1 MNTSFR
7 EMSAESLPIS
17 ILNGAPGSAALSDFV
32 EAHRVERPAG
42 TIEKLEGDTC
52 SEVYF
57 VISGWLAASKSL
69 ADGQRQVVDIVLD
82 GGMLDPAS
90 SGSDKSAVEIEFLTR
105 TVFAPLPRESWL
117 RMLSLDP
124 GLRRALLGEREA
136 IMARMFERMLRLGK
150 GSAENRIAYAL
161 CELCLR
167 SSDAGLRERRAYPIP
182 LNQPLLGDF
191 CGLSSVHVCR
201 TLRRLEIDGIVE
213 RTNRMD
219 IVIHKLDAL
228 AEIAQIDPE
237 ALRGQIV
244 SAAAPEFVT
253 ACDGRAPQRRAAAS

>member
-1 MNTSFR
+1 
-7 EMSAESLPIS
+7 MSAKPLPRN
-17 ILNGAPGSAALSDFV
+17 ILNGPPGSAVLSELVD
-32 EAHRVERPAG
+32 AHRRERPAG

-57 VISGWLAASKSL
+57 VVSGWLAASKSL
-69 ADGQRQVVDIVLD
+69 ADGQRQVVDIVLN
-82 GGMLDPAS
+82 GGMLDPGSA
-90 SGSDKSAVEIEFLTR
+90 GSDKSAVEIEFLTR
-105 TVFAPLPRESWL
+105 TVFVPLPRENWL
-117 RMLSLDP
+117 RLLSVDP
-124 GLRRALLGEREA
+124 GLRRALLGERRA

-244 SAAAPEFVT
+244 SAAAPELFT
-253 ACDGRAPQRRAAAS
+253 ACGSREPPRRAAS